1 MTTRIQPLL
10 TVADLD
16 LMPEDGNRY
25 EIIEGE
31 LFMSR
36 APGFAHQFIVANI
49 IVEVRAYLIQNPIGA
64 VVPGPGLIFDDF
76 NGVIPDLLFV
86 SNERRAEIASGER
99 VTGAPELVVEIL
111 SPGAANER
119 RDRVH
124 KLELY
129 SKYGVKEY
137 WIANPAER
145 CIEVYEND
153 GHGLLRARTLAGEDE
168 LTSSVLTGFRCPLTR
183 IFAI

>member
-1 MTTRIQPLL
+1 M
-10 TVADLD
+10 
-16 LMPEDGNRY
+16 
-25 EIIEGE
+25 
-31 LFMSR
+31 
-36 APGFAHQFIVANI
+36 
-49 IVEVRAYLIQNPIGA
+49 
-64 VVPGPGLIFDDF
+64 
-76 NGVIPDLLFV
+76 

-99 VTGAPELVVEIL
+99 VTGAPDLVVEIL

-137 WIANPAER
+137 WIVNPAER

-153 GHGLLRARTLAGEDE
+153 GRGLLRARTLAGEDE
-168 LTSSVLTGFRCPLTR
+168 LTSSVLPGFRCPLNR
-183 IFAI
+183 IFSV